1 MDLLHLEHFL
11 AVAEEG
17 SFTRAAERVY
27 RTQPAVSQ
35 RIKKLEDDVG
45 MPLFTRDMP
54 ELTLTAAG
62 NALVDYAR
70 RMLKL
75 RDDAMRQMGELHNLS
90 TGQLT
95 IAAYESAAVY
105 LLPGPLRRYFRQ
117 FPGIK
122 VGIYRSR
129 LEDIPRQVMDR
140 EIDVGFVKDE
150 PVFHGLKSVTVY
162 SDDMILIA
170 SPRHP
175 LVLRKRVKVRDL
187 GSEPFVL
194 HHLCSSTE
202 QKVLRLF
209 EAHGTRCHI
218 AAELWSF
225 ENVKQFVQQ
234 EIGLAIVPRVTV
246 LQELAAGTLVEH
258 SRRGDGHVA
267 PDADGVSRSRLR
279 LRFGTTIHRPG
290 QAVQLEQLAGAT
302 GRFDGAAGAGDE
314 NSSLAQRTTMFTG
327 VIPILATPFNDDESL
342 DLASWRRLLEFTVG
356 LGVDGVTI
364 LGVLGESNRLNDEER
379 QTLIEA
385 AVAVI
390 GKRVPIIVGT
400 SATGTRT
407 AQHLSRMAQNLGADA
422 VMVTPAKEAV
432 PSEDRILELYQRISR
447 AAFDS
452 HRLAGSPSV
461 DRCPYVGRA

>member
-35 RIKKLEDDVG
+35 SIKKLEEDIGV
-45 MPLFTRDMP
+45 PLFARDMP
-54 ELTLTAAG
+54 ELTLTQAG
-62 NALVDYAR
+62 SALVDYAR

-75 RDDAMRQMGELHNLS
+75 RDEAKRQVGELHSLS
-90 TGQLT
+90 TGHLM

-129 LEDIPRQVMDR
+129 LEEIPRQVMDR

-150 PVFHGLKSVTVY
+150 PVFHGLKSVAVY

-175 LVLRKRVKVRDL
+175 LTLRARVQVRDL
-187 GSEPFVL
+187 GHEPFVV

-234 EIGLAIVPRVTV
+234 DIGLAIVPRVTV
-246 LQELAAGTLVEH
+246 LQELAAGTLAAIPVEGLDM
-258 SRRGDGHVA
+258 SRRTLMIFRDRGYMSDSAQQFIDLVKQFNWASSLAG
-267 PDADGVSRSRLR
+267 P
-279 LRFGTTIHRPG
+279 
-290 QAVQLEQLAGAT
+290 AGAT
-302 GRFDGAAGAGDE
+302 SPGSVVKALRPARLKTGA
-314 NSSLAQRTTMFTG
+314 
-327 VIPILATPFNDDESL
+327 
-342 DLASWRRLLEFTVG
+342 
-356 LGVDGVTI
+356 
-364 LGVLGESNRLNDEER
+364 
-379 QTLIEA
+379 
-385 AVAVI
+385 
-390 GKRVPIIVGT
+390 
-400 SATGTRT
+400 
-407 AQHLSRMAQNLGADA
+407 
-422 VMVTPAKEAV
+422 
-432 PSEDRILELYQRISR
+432 
-447 AAFDS
+447 
-452 HRLAGSPSV
+452 
-461 DRCPYVGRA
+461 